1 MWWKEGVQSRRN
13 HFLDRLEA
21 DGLQEQ
27 LNQVQTDNTGGRFS
41 GLATTGKPSLVPGD
55 FSSQGSQCPHCDC
68 CHLSHLP
75 YGSPLAS
82 ENSLANSSFPFSKL
96 SQT

>member
-41 GLATTGKPSLVPGD
+41 GLGTTGKSSLVPDGL
-55 FSSQGSQCPHCDC
+55 FESGKPVST
-68 CHLSHLP
+68 L
-75 YGSPLAS
+75 
-82 ENSLANSSFPFSKL
+82 
-96 SQT
+96 